1 MRSAGRSTRRSR
13 RSWMR
18 TMSERRDDLP
28 EMVAAITV
36 TIPRLVL
43 SAGFAY
49 LRLKRKARKSS
60 KLFEKGLVDS
70 GISPDMAHQLAMK
83 FETDLSIRRMVSSF
97 GGDFTRWGKGLA
109 GKVPPQP
116 DQ

>member
-1 MRSAGRSTRRSR
+1 M
-13 RSWMR
+13 
-18 TMSERRDDLP
+18 DDLP

-36 TIPRLVL
+36 TVPRLVL

-49 LRLKRKARKSS
+49 LRMKRKARKSS

-83 FETDLSIRRMVSSF
+83 FETDLSIRRMVGSF
-97 GGDFTRWGKGLA
+97 GGDFARWGKGMA
-109 GKVPPQP
+109 GRIPPQS